1 MVPGAVLERHQCYL
15 QKESPTS
22 CNIQLIP
29 AVNTAILKQTVT
41 FQTWCFCASE
51 EQWSYGL
58 FNKAVSISDCDIIMC
73 ASQYIPKEGHNCFI
87 FVMNITELSKQ
98 YHPMNKNIYDVS
110 VCHIGENVCKYF
122 LQHTCHC
129 ICI

>member
-1 MVPGAVLERHQCYL
+1 MKDTNVYP

-41 FQTWCFCASE
+41 FHTWYFLLQMSSE
-51 EQWSYGL
+51 VYGL

-73 ASQYIPKEGHNCFI
+73 VSQYISTEGHNCFI
-87 FVMNITELSKQ
+87 FAMNITELSKQ
-98 YHPMNKNIYDVS
+98 YHSMNKNIYDVS
-110 VCHIGENVCKYF
+110 VCDIGENVCKYF
-122 LQHTCHC
+122 LQHAFHC